1 MVTKIFVK
9 ANQLTEWSQLDL
21 LDDLTMSLNYAIFD
35 IRDLGNR
42 EGNYSK
48 TITIPGT
55 KANNELFTDIF
66 EIDINGTFNP
76 ALKSDVE
83 VLIDDVSIF
92 RGTLQLLR
100 VKTIDTNFIQYDVQ
114 VVGNAPTL
122 FSELGDQ
129 TVTALDF
136 SDLDHAYTYANVTA
150 SWTPTLGEG
159 YVYPLINYDQTV
171 TNFYQ
176 VVDFLP
182 AIFTKEYWDRIF
194 TLAGYTYDS
203 AFINSTYFKSLIIPY
218 SGSGLRLT
226 NTDVQDRTFRASL
239 SGFYETPDIYPANT
253 PYNPLFLTI
262 AFDDDSTS
270 PNFDTGGNYNTSSGR
285 FTAQNAGFYNIN
297 SDLSFVG
304 RLLAS
309 GVLEDT
315 TPTVTLQSGVQ
326 NVFLNATD
334 YVNLRIRVNWL
345 DVIPG
350 LSRQFVVRVE
360 YIKNGTTVLN
370 TVLLPGGLLVVTGTG
385 NEMKLRVA
393 AGSTYYNGV
402 ATDTISE
409 GMTMLM
415 NNTLPPPD
423 TKLRDILMSLI
434 RMFNLYFEVD
444 PDNPKNLIIEPR
456 DSYYLT
462 GSNNALDW
470 TDKLDESKELTIT
483 PLGELDSK
491 SFLFTYKPDTDY
503 YNAKYQKTT
512 NDVYG
517 KWLQPV
523 VNDFSKDEKKVD
535 VIFSP
540 TPLVGNAQSNRIVPH
555 IYQFDEQNNTISRK
569 ATNIRILFWGGL
581 LSSTPAYN
589 IVSGNPTPLGGGGT
603 IYSLT
608 QYPYAGHLD
617 NPYTPD
623 FDLCW
628 GLPQELFYGY
638 NQYIAPPNLEYT
650 NNTLYNKFYKSLIDE
665 ISDPDSKIVSC
676 YMRLT
681 PEDMEFLSFRRIY
694 TVKGYYYRLQKIEDY
709 NPISNAVTKVEFLK
723 IKDGQNFQFTKE
735 VLIGGSLGTIGTDIA
750 PSFVVDGKPF
760 NGEVRP
766 GNIIRFG
773 SGGFLDSSSTQ
784 LVINGNNNNV
794 HGGNLRISING
805 NDNTVYAGSS
815 GVTMLNSSGCTLLGN
830 NQNITLEN
838 CFNCTIEDGVSNVNA
853 VGFTN
858 YTFYSSGTY
867 LFNPIRFEDRL
878 SGVMLD
884 LDDPAIFTANV
895 LTIPSQY
902 VNNNDFIL
910 MGASTTYEVQQIIG
924 IPNPDMR
931 FRKGGSITSLKFTNG
946 TYIFTPS
953 PSSYAL
959 LDGTSEDYI
968 IMRKAGSAVKQL
980 EVNVY

>member
-136 SDLDHAYTYANVTA
+136 SDLDHAYTYANVQA
-150 SWTPTLGEG
+150 SWTPTLGKG
-159 YVYPLINYDQTV
+159 YVYPLMNYDQTA
-171 TNFYQ
+171 TNLYTLT
-176 VVDFLP
+176 DFQP
-182 AIFTKEYWDRIF
+182 ALFTKEYWDRTF
-194 TLAGYTYDS
+194 ELAGYTYTS
-203 AFINSTYFKSLIIPY
+203 SFINSTYFKSLIIPY

-226 NTDVQDRTFRASL
+226 NTDVEDRTFRASL
-239 SGFYETPDIYPANT
+239 TGFYETPDLFPNLIN
-253 PYNPLFLTI
+253 NPTTKI
-262 AFDDDSTS
+262 VPFDNDSTS
-270 PNFDTGGNYNTSSGR
+270 PNFDPNGNFNTASGR
-285 FTAQNAGFYNIN
+285 FVPVENGSYKLNCELRLQSLWYN
-297 SDLSFVG
+297 
-304 RLLAS
+304 S
-309 GVLEDT
+309 GVLVNTSNTYIAQMQADNISL
-315 TPTVTLQSGVQ
+315 VVG
-326 NVFLNATD
+326 D
-334 YVNLRIRVNWL
+334 YVDVRVKLYWGVSVVGFGVTTQL
-345 DVIPG
+345 
-350 LSRQFVVRVE
+350 QFV
-360 YIKNGTTVLN
+360 KNGTTVITSN
-370 TVLLPGGLLVVTGTG
+370 VVAVDQSTPVLSIDEV
-385 NEMKLRVA
+385 KLRVL
-393 AGSTYYNGV
+393 STSLYYNGIS
-402 ATDTISE
+402 TDTISE

-491 SFLFTYKPDTDY
+491 SFLFTYKDDVDY
-503 YNAKYQKTT
+503 YNAKYKRAT

-555 IYQFDEQNNTISRK
+555 IYQFDDQNNTISRK

-581 LSSTPAYN
+581 LTSTPSYIITSNVPTSVAN
-589 IVSGNPTPLGGGGT
+589 I
-603 IYSLT
+603 LT

-665 ISDPDSKIVSC
+665 ISDPDSKIVTC

-858 YTFYSSGTY
+858 YNFYSSGTY

-910 MGASTTYEVQQIIG
+910 MGASTTYDVQQIVG

>member
-159 YVYPLINYDQTV
+159 YVYPLINYDQTA
-171 TNFYQ
+171 TNLYTLT
-176 VVDFLP
+176 DFQP
-182 AIFTKEYWDRIF
+182 ALFTKEYWDRTF
-194 TLAGYTYDS
+194 ELAGYTYTS
-203 AFINSTYFKSLIIPY
+203 SFINSTYFKSLIIPY

-226 NTDVQDRTFRASL
+226 NTDVEDRTFRASL
-239 SGFYETPDIYPANT
+239 SGFYETPNLYSVFVPNS
-253 PYNPLFLTI
+253 
-262 AFDDDSTS
+262 STS
-270 PNFDTGGNYNTSSGR
+270 IVPFDNDTTAPNFDPNGNFNTSSGR
-285 FTAQNAGFYNIN
+285 FVPVENGSYKLNTQ
-297 SDLSFVG
+297 LTLVG
-304 RLLAS
+304 RWLLG
-309 GVLEDT
+309 GVLDST
-315 TPTVTLQSGVQ
+315 SATVVAQCQVDSVPLVVG
-326 NVFLNATD
+326 D
-334 YVNLRIRVNWL
+334 YV
-345 DVIPG
+345 D
-350 LSRQFVVRVE
+350 VRVKCNRDPILGFDINV
-360 YIKNGTTVLN
+360 YILFVKNGTTVINSYFLQ
-370 TVLLPGGLLVVTGTG
+370 LPKQGGTFNFDEV
-385 NEMKLRVA
+385 KLRVL
-393 AGSTYYNGV
+393 STSLYYNGIS
-402 ATDTISE
+402 TDTISE

-491 SFLFTYKPDTDY
+491 SFLFTYKEDVDY
-503 YNAKYQKTT
+503 YNAKYKRAT

-581 LSSTPAYN
+581 LTSTPSYIITSNVPTSVAN
-589 IVSGNPTPLGGGGT
+589 I
-603 IYSLT
+603 LT

-665 ISDPDSKIVSC
+665 ISDPDSKIVTC

-709 NPISNAVTKVEFLK
+709 NPINNSVTKVEFLK

-838 CFNCTIEDGVSNVNA
+838 CFNCTIEDSVSNVNA

-858 YTFYSSGTY
+858 YIFYSSGTY
-867 LFNPIRFEDRL
+867 LNNPIIVDT
-878 SGVMLD
+878 GNAVTLD
-884 LDDPAIFTANV
+884 LDDPTIFSSNL
-895 LTIPSQY
+895 LTIPTEY

-910 MGASTTYEVQQIIG
+910 TGTSASYEIVRLLQ

-931 FRKGGSITSLKFTNG
+931 FRKGGSITSLKFTAG
-946 TYIFTPS
+946 GFIKTPS

-968 IMRKAGSAVKQL
+968 IVRKTGFAVKQL